1 MSASEATPTQPVSAN
16 GLGYGPVKPIAV
28 RLNESTRT
36 QLDIIAQ
43 LNDRTVTD
51 EIRLAIDAWIEKV
64 KSDPNVQKRAQAV
77 RDEIEREASGKREAI
92 AAIFDVPA
100 TKKAMGARSTS
111 G

>member
-1 MSASEATPTQPVSAN
+1 MSESEETPVQPASAN
-16 GLGYGPVKPIAV
+16 GLGYGPIKPIAV
-28 RLNESTRT
+28 RLNESTRN

-51 EIRLAIDAWIEKV
+51 EIRLAIDAWIDKI

-92 AAIFDVPA
+92 AAIFDASASNRKIAPRVDA
-100 TKKAMGARSTS
+100 N
-111 G
+111 